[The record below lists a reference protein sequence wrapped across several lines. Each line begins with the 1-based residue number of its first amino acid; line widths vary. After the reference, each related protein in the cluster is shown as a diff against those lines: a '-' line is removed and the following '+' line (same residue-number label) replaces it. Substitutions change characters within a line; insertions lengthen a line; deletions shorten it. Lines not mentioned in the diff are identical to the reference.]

1 MDNRLASLLQRAE
14 NLTRAEYRVLS
25 YITGYPTAPGHA
37 DSAPGFKKLT
47 VRKLAQE
54 TFVSSAT
61 VMRLCQ
67 KLGFSGFSELL
78 FHIRHLLSE
87 TPTLHT
93 QVPSPPNAEIPAAF
107 HDFVANYQRSF
118 EFVTAEKIQAFAQLL
133 KQEESFF
140 LYGTG
145 FSHLFAEYLA
155 KKLQLLGKTALSSGV
170 GDSRGIFLNNAQ
182 KYRVFIAIS
191 RSGETRQV
199 IDKAKI
205 ARSMGMKVV
214 SFTRASANA
223 LGPLSDL
230 NFQLF
235 DDADNDAVDAGEITS
250 FESNLILLIDLL
262 LLAAIAPT
270 SDDGTT
276 GSGLAG

>member
-25 YITGYPTAPGHA
+25 HITEYSSADNPAHQETALE
-37 DSAPGFKKLT
+37 KLT
-47 VRKLAQE
+47 VRKLAQA

-67 KLGFSGFSELL
+67 KLGYSGFSELL

-87 TPTLHT
+87 NPTMHT
-93 QVPSPPNAEIPAAF
+93 RQSSQQNAPVPAAF
-107 HDFVANYQRSF
+107 HRFVANYQRTF
-118 EFVTAEKIQAFAQLL
+118 EFATAEKMQAFAQLL

-155 KKLQLLGKTALSSGV
+155 KKLQLLGKTAFSSGL

-191 RSGETRQV
+191 RSGETEQV
-199 IDKAKI
+199 VDKAKI
-205 ARSMGMKVV
+205 ARSIGMKVI
-214 SFTRASANA
+214 SFTRASVNA
-223 LGPLSDL
+223 LGPLSDI

-262 LLAAIAPT
+262 LLAAIAPA

>member
-25 YITGYPTAPGHA
+25 HVTEYSVAPQHA
-37 DSAPGFKKLT
+37 DNLPALNKLT

-78 FHIRHLLSE
+78 FHIRHLLRE
-87 TPTLHT
+87 NPTLHT
-93 QVPSPPNAEIPAAF
+93 QPSEQHGTPLPPAF
-107 HDFVANYQRSF
+107 HEFVANYQRTF
-118 EFVTAEKIQAFAQLL
+118 EFVTAEKMQAFAQLL

-155 KKLQLLGKTALSSGV
+155 KKLQLLGKTAFSSGL

-191 RSGETRQV
+191 RSGETEQV
-199 IDKAKI
+199 VDKAKI
-205 ARSMGMKVV
+205 ARSIGMKVV

-223 LGPLSDL
+223 LGPLSDM

-235 DDADNDAVDAGEITS
+235 DDANNDAVDAGEVTS

-270 SDDGTT
+270 SDDGPPGLGFT
-276 GSGLAG
+276 G

>member
-25 YITGYPTAPGHA
+25 HITEYSSADKPAHQATAL
-37 DSAPGFKKLT
+37 DKLT
-47 VRKLAQE
+47 VRKLAQA

-67 KLGFSGFSELL
+67 KLGYSGFSELL

-87 TPTLHT
+87 NPTLHT
-93 QVPSPPNAEIPAAF
+93 QLPSPHNAPVPAAF

-118 EFVTAEKIQAFAQLL
+118 EFVTAEKMQAFAQLL

-191 RSGETRQV
+191 RSGETAQV
-199 IDKAKI
+199 LDKAKI
-205 ARSMGMKVV
+205 ARSIGMKVV

-262 LLAAIAPT
+262 LLAAIAPI

>member
-87 TPTLHT
+87 NPTLHT
-93 QVPSPPNAEIPAAF
+93 QVPSPHNAEIPAAF

-270 SDDGTT
+270 SDDGTI